1 MKKNKAFYLLIISCI
16 LGFST
21 YELNAQTAFPNDS
34 LPPHITSL
42 TNFGQRPEWSIDGK
56 QIYFLDNCYEG
67 GEVWVVDVSTK
78 ETRQLTKPE
87 DRPKGHGYYR
97 VLCMPNGDLLLAC
110 GVVRQ
115 MLYFQVLDKSFKYP
129 PYNIDAEVLVE
140 GPAVSRKS
148 MKIAWTLPGQLEIY
162 MGEIAYSDGRAKII
176 NKKFLVGIKDIVPF
190 DGAEYKD
197 IIETQNWRPPFEDEL
212 TFSLYRRERER
223 TRWGRSSSGSGIY
236 ETEVLGINLKTGKIV
251 NYTKPPDIDGEP
263 EGIFPDGKYTLM
275 ESKGEIYKLKLDGTG
290 NDTERLT
297 EGFSATNPVVHDDGN
312 SFVFMTR
319 GCHGL
324 YLFDIKKYEQARK
337 TNKMKKDQ

>member
-1 MKKNKAFYLLIISCI
+1 MKQINVFFLLLLSCI
-16 LGFST
+16 MGFST
-21 YELNAQTAFPNDS
+21 YELHAQTALSNDS

-42 TNFGQRPEWSIDGK
+42 TDFGQRPEWSIDGK
-56 QIYFLDNCYEG
+56 QIYFLDECYKG
-67 GEVWVVDVSTK
+67 GEVYVVDVSTREIK
-78 ETRQLTKPE
+78 QLTKPE

-97 VLCMPNGDLLLAC
+97 VLCLPNGDLLLCA
-110 GVVRQ
+110 GAVRQ
-115 MLYFQVLDKSFKYP
+115 MLYFQVMDKSLKNP

-176 NKKFLVGIKDIVPF
+176 NKKYLVGIKDIVPM
-190 DGAEYKD
+190 DGVKYRD

-212 TFSLYRRERER
+212 TFSLYRREREGAK
-223 TRWGRSSSGSGIY
+223 WGRSSSGSGIY
-236 ETEVLGINLKTGKIV
+236 EAEVLGISLETGKIV
-251 NYTKPPDIDGEP
+251 NYTKSPDIDGEP

-275 ESKGEIYKLKLDGTG
+275 ESHREIYKLKLDGTG

-297 EGFSATNPVVHDDGN
+297 ERFNASNPAVHDDGN

-319 GCHGL
+319 DCRGL
-324 YLFDIKKYEQARK
+324 YLFDIQKYEQAK
-337 TNKMKKDQ
+337 QK

>member
-1 MKKNKAFYLLIISCI
+1 MKQINVFYLPLISCI

-21 YELNAQTAFPNDS
+21 YELNAQTALTNDS

-42 TNFGQRPEWSIDGK
+42 TDFGQRPEWSNDGK

-67 GEVWVVDVSTK
+67 GEVFVIEVSTK
-78 ETRQLTKPE
+78 EIRQLTKPE

-97 VLCMPNGDLLLAC
+97 VLVLPNGDLLLAA
-110 GVVRQ
+110 GAVRQ
-115 MLYFQVLDKSFKYP
+115 MLYFQVLDKSLKNP

-148 MKIAWTLPGQLEIY
+148 MKIAWTLPGQLDIY
-162 MGEIAYSDGRAKII
+162 TGEIAYSDGRAKII
-176 NKKFLVGIKDIVPF
+176 NKKYLVGIKDIVPF
-190 DGAEYKD
+190 DGVEYRD

-212 TFSLYRRERER
+212 TFSLYRREKNR
-223 TRWGRSSSGSGIY
+223 TKWGRSTSGSGIY
-236 ETEVLGINLKTGKIV
+236 EKEVFGISLKTGKIV
-251 NYTKPPDIDGEP
+251 NYTKPPDIEGEP

-297 EGFSATNPVVHDDGN
+297 EGFRATNPVVHDDGN

-319 GCHGL
+319 KCRGL
-324 YLFDIKKYEQARK
+324 YLFDIQKFEQAK
-337 TNKMKKDQ
+337 QTK